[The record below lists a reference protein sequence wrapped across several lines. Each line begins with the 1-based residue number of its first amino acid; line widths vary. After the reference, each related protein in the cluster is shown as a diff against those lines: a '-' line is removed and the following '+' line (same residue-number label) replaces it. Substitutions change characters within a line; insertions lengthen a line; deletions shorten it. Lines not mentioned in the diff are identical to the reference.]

1 MLFCDSCDRGWH
13 RQCLNPPLSTI
24 PRGRWTCPTCV
35 ESSNFFN
42 APLELDAKKK
52 RVRKQAKPVGLL
64 ATPSEGE
71 DGVRKKRKKR
81 SIQQD
86 QDGEGETGG
95 EEGGESDFDVGESL
109 RDRKGKMKAINQDE
123 GIQIGNGNK
132 SGHLLGLGGPNVPT
146 NFQDHPVV
154 KVPNNVLPTPPLTSG
169 VPTSGGEGI
178 SKITFKVNPTNSTT
192 NSNAST
198 PKASSRPLK
207 RSRSANTTNT
217 TPSTPFPDQP
227 WLIPRPPPSPPS
239 DDLLPLLPH
248 SSTSNPLVPLPPPV
262 EIEDPFGGLLSTEDA
277 STTGRSPEE
286 KDRLRFKAAKELVER
301 RELGLMRRLEK
312 EEGERR
318 KEERKKM
325 NEKNLSGL
333 GTGQSGVGAN
343 LDPNLINGNGGDT
356 NQEGGGAGGGNEET
370 SLGSRELRT
379 SRERIASS
387 SLLDTLPSASSSNS
401 NSNSTALLHQVLEDG
416 EPSLLPVLPPNYS
429 GLPIRPIT
437 SLVFPPYEIKTWYQ
451 APFPEEYTRTPD
463 GKLWVCEGCLKY
475 FRGSFE
481 WSRHRV
487 SFPTNIL
494 LFH

>member
-13 RQCLNPPLSTI
+13 RQCLNPPLATI

-35 ESSNFFN
+35 ESSNFFQL
-42 APLELDAKKK
+42 PLEFDSSQK

-64 ATPSEGE
+64 ATPEGTE
-71 DGVRKKRKKR
+71 EGGRKKRKKR
-81 SIQQD
+81 MIR
-86 QDGEGETGG
+86 QDGDGETGDEG
-95 EEGGESDFDVGESL
+95 ESDLDGGGGESFSN
-109 RDRKGKMKAINQDE
+109 RKGKMKAIDQDQ
-123 GIQIGNGNK
+123 GGQVGGGGGN
-132 SGHLLGLGGPNVPT
+132 HLLGLMGPNVPT
-146 NFQDHPVV
+146 TFQDHPIV
-154 KVPNNVLPTPPLTSG
+154 KVPNQVLPTPP
-169 VPTSGGEGI
+169 PTSGTAAEGTP
-178 SKITFKVNPTNSTT
+178 KITFKLNNPTT
-192 NSNAST
+192 NAST
-198 PKASSRPLK
+198 TPKPPSSRPLK
-207 RSRSANTTNT
+207 RSRSSNT

-239 DDLLPLLPH
+239 DELLPLLPQSQSH
-248 SSTSNPLVPLPPPV
+248 SHDPLLPPPPPI
-262 EIEDPFGGLLSTEDA
+262 EIEDPFGGLLSPEDA

-286 KDRLRFKAAKELVER
+286 KDRIRFKAAKELVER

-325 NEKNLSGL
+325 NDKNLVGL

-343 LDPNLINGNGGDT
+343 LDPNLNTSNNNGES
-356 NQEGGGAGGGNEET
+356 NQEGATGGGGGGSDET
-370 SLGSRELRT
+370 LGSRELRT

-387 SLLDTLPSASSSNS
+387 TLLDTLPSASTSTS
-401 NSNSTALLHQVLEDG
+401 NSNSTGLQLED
-416 EPSLLPVLPPNYS
+416 ESTLLLPTLPPNYS

-463 GKLWVCEGCLKY
+463 GKMWVCEGCLKY
-475 FRGSFE
+475 FRSQFE

-487 SFPTNIL
+487 SFTIS
-494 LFH
+494 FTIIEGVER